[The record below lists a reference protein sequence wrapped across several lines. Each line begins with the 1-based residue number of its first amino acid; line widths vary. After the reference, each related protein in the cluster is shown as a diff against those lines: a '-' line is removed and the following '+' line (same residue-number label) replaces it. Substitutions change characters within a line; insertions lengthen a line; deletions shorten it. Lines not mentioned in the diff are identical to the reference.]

1 MSNNSCFQSS
11 VEKFDGTNWEDWSYS
26 IESHFQLMHILCI
39 AEGTEIRPKPAAA
52 NAPTE
57 AESRT
62 IEDWDRRNDEGLGLI
77 QLSIKTTIRQSINRK
92 ETLAQNWKRL

>member
-1 MSNNSCFQSS
+1 
-11 VEKFDGTNWEDWSYS
+11 
-26 IESHFQLMHILCI
+26 MHILRI